1 MTSRTVFNNN
11 YTEKA
16 YMKKRSLMMNL
27 TIPDAMPSIS
37 ITVKRKG
44 TNDGE
49 DKGTAENAA
58 VINNI
63 EYEGWKDEDN
73 LEKVNQLSVA
83 ESVNQN
89 FENGNQ
95 QEQRKQRHYY
105 NSNNNI
111 NNGRYGNLENN
122 TGMVNYFT
130 APFRPGSA
138 SSRQRRIRS
147 AGRNRR
153 RQYYNSLKNVK
164 NK

>member
-1 MTSRTVFNNN
+1 
-11 YTEKA
+11 
-16 YMKKRSLMMNL
+16 MKKRSLMMNL

-37 ITVKRKG
+37 IIVKRKG

-89 FENGNQ
+89 FENGDYTLQ
-95 QEQRKQRHYY
+95 A
-105 NSNNNI
+105 NSPCIDAGIADI
-111 NNGRYGNLENN
+111 NALVYGW
-122 TGMVNYFT
+122 TGFE
-130 APFRPGSA
+130 
-138 SSRQRRIRS
+138 
-147 AGRNRR
+147 
-153 RQYYNSLKNVK
+153 
-164 NK
+164 